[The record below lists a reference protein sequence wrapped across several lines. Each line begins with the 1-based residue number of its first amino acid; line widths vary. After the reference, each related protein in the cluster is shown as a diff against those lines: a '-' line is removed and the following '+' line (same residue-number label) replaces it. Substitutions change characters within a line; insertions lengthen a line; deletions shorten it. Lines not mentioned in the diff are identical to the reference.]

1 MDLSL
6 FPRIRLGHFPTP
18 LEPMGNL
25 SALLGGPRLWVKRDD
40 CTGLSTGGNK
50 TRKLEYLMAEAVA
63 ARANVVITQGA
74 TQSNH
79 ARQTAAAA
87 ARLGM
92 KCHILLEDR
101 TGSTD
106 PDYTDNGNVL
116 LNRLHGATVER
127 RPGGA
132 DMQREMEQVAE
143 KLRADGLRPYVI
155 PGGGS
160 NPVGALGYVNAAF
173 ELVAQAA
180 AQGMKIDYLVHAT
193 GSSGTQAGLVAGLHA
208 INSDIKLLGTGHCI
222 VTVAPARWI
231 STRMR
236 SWLGL
241 ACVGAGVTGDATG
254 PGATVGA
261 NGNATKAGVLSESC
275 SRLRLCS
282 RSQRCTM
289 FGCRPWLK
297 ATPATEAPGS
307 RVRART
313 DALKTALYSRRS
325 RRSPSINRSI
335 VSTISFVGTI
345 LDYCPRFKMGS
356 PRAYPEAAPAV
367 TVLSP
372 GELLRAS
379 HPYPCTARI
388 DARPVDHHSVCERIQ
403 SGSSGNGADS
413 SGRCVAATKP
423 DRARP
428 SGGEAAGGSIGGQ
441 RGTAKDCGLFSEP
454 QRASTARPAGATP
467 CPARRPQ

>member
-63 ARANVVITQGA
+63 ARATVVITQGA

-116 LNRLHGATVER
+116 LDRLHGATVER

-173 ELVAQAA
+173 ELVGQAA
-180 AQGMKIDYLVHAT
+180 SQGMKIDYLVHAT

-208 INSDIKLLGTGHCI
+208 INSDIKLLGIGVRAPREKQESMVHDLACRTAEHMGMRGGVPRELVVANCDYVGPGYGLPTPGMQEAVEVLARTEGLLLDPVYSGKGMAGLIDLIRKGYFQPKHNVVFLHTGGS
-222 VTVAPARWI
+222 VALFGYGE
-231 STRMR
+231 S
-236 SWLGL
+236 LGL
-241 ACVGAGVTGDATG
+241 
-254 PGATVGA
+254 
-261 NGNATKAGVLSESC
+261 K
-275 SRLRLCS
+275 
-282 RSQRCTM
+282 
-289 FGCRPWLK
+289 
-297 ATPATEAPGS
+297 PAQ
-307 RVRART
+307 
-313 DALKTALYSRRS
+313 
-325 RRSPSINRSI
+325 
-335 VSTISFVGTI
+335 VS
-345 LDYCPRFKMGS
+345 
-356 PRAYPEAAPAV
+356 
-367 TVLSP
+367 
-372 GELLRAS
+372 
-379 HPYPCTARI
+379 
-388 DARPVDHHSVCERIQ
+388 
-403 SGSSGNGADS
+403 
-413 SGRCVAATKP
+413 
-423 DRARP
+423 
-428 SGGEAAGGSIGGQ
+428 
-441 RGTAKDCGLFSEP
+441 
-454 QRASTARPAGATP
+454 
-467 CPARRPQ
+467 